1 MISTAVPKPLKLL
14 VVEDHQLY
22 IEGLRHAL
30 SSAPFEIEMVARHSV
45 AQAQSWLI
53 QHSAHLVLLDI
64 GLPDGDGWQLLE
76 WIERLSPPIPCAVLT
91 ASDSQA
97 DLQKALSYGARGY
110 INKGVD
116 SYGLL
121 SAINTILNGDIY
133 TPARDA
139 LALSGREKAL
149 ADGITPRQYD
159 VLSLLAAG
167 CPNKVICQRL
177 NLTGDT
183 VKSHLKA
190 LFQHFAVHNR
200 TECVASAVRQ
210 KLVDISPEF

>member
-1 MISTAVPKPLKLL
+1 MTLYLNTPLKLL

-22 IEGLRHAL
+22 VEGLRHAL
-30 SSAPFEIEMVARHSV
+30 AGASFDIELTAKNSV

-76 WIERLSPPIPCAVLT
+76 WMQRLSPPIPCALLT

-97 DLQKALSYGARGY
+97 DLEKALQCGARGY

-116 SYGLL
+116 SHGLIA
-121 SAINTILNGDIY
+121 AINTILKGDIY
-133 TPARDA
+133 TPARNVLALTGRELA
-139 LALSGREKAL
+139 LAS
-149 ADGITPRQYD
+149 GITPRQYD
-159 VLSLLAAG
+159 VLELLAAG

-210 KLVDISPEF
+210 KLVSITAVQ

>member
-1 MISTAVPKPLKLL
+1 MTLYANSPLKLL

-22 IEGLRHAL
+22 VEGLRHAL
-30 SSAPFEIEMVARHSV
+30 VGAPFMIEMTAKSSV

-76 WIERLSPPIPCAVLT
+76 WMQRLSPPIPCALLT

-97 DLQKALSYGARGY
+97 DLQKALQLGARGY

-116 SYGLL
+116 SHGLL
-121 SAINTILNGDIY
+121 AAIHTILKGDIY

-139 LALSGREKAL
+139 LALSGRELAL
-149 ADGITPRQYD
+149 AGGITPRQYD
-159 VLSLLAAG
+159 VLELLAAG

-210 KLVDISPEF
+210 KLVSVNQPQ